1 MKALIRVVIVLSL
14 FSNFLQS
21 QSEIFKFVSSDCG
34 TFYANE
40 TTSNGENNF
49 ERYSCL
55 TGNSLFTFLGKEK
68 IFKIYLETPVN
79 LHVSMNDS
87 QFSPKFDKLFNR
99 RRLLFY
105 KIGTEINAYKKCQI

>member
-14 FSNFLQS
+14 FSNILQS

-68 IFKIYLETPVN
+68 IFKIYLETPKT
-79 LHVSMNDS
+79 LQISMTDS
-87 QFSPKFDKLFNR
+87 QFPPRLNKLFNR
-99 RRLLFY
+99 RRLLIY
-105 KIGTEINAYKKCQI
+105 KIGTETNAYKKCQI

>member
-1 MKALIRVVIVLSL
+1 MLYRIKLIFFCLIISIGVKA
-14 FSNFLQS
+14 
-21 QSEIFKFVSSDCG
+21 QSEIFAFKSSVCG

-68 IFKIYLETPVN
+68 IFKIYLETPKT
-79 LHVSMNDS
+79 LQISMTDS
-87 QFSPKFDKLFNR
+87 QFPPRLNKLFNR
-99 RRLLFY
+99 RRLLIY
-105 KIGTEINAYKKCQI
+105 KIGTETNAYKKCQI

>member
-55 TGNSLFTFLGKEK
+55 TGSLFTFPGKEK

-79 LHVSMNDS
+79 LQVSMNDS